1 MKWILALAVLAV
13 GMLQP
18 LQAGM
23 NAEFRRHASHPLQA
37 GGLNMVVGAS
47 AVLLL
52 LLALRIGPP
61 SPATFA
67 AAPWWS
73 MLGGL
78 IGATLVVTMLVAAPL
93 LGAALLI
100 AIFIVGQLCA
110 SVVIDHFGLAGYP
123 VRPITSLRLLGL
135 VLLIAGALLVE
146 RSGNPGV
153 VVTP

>member
-18 LQAGM
+18 VQAGM
-23 NAEFRRHASHPLQA
+23 NAEFRRHAGHPLQA

-47 AVLLL
+47 AVVLLL
-52 LLALRIGPP
+52 LILRIGPP
-61 SPATFA
+61 SRAAFA

-78 IGATLVVTMLVAAPL
+78 IGATLVVTMLVAAPK

-100 AIFIVGQLCA
+100 AIFIAGQLGS
-110 SVVIDHFGLAGYP
+110 SVVIDHFGLVGYP
-123 VRPITSLRLLGL
+123 VRPVTPLRMLGL
-135 VLLIAGALLVE
+135 ALLVAGALLVE
-146 RSGNPGV
+146 RSGNPDV
-153 VVTP
+153 VLPP